1 MNNESVLRAFAATL
15 SSLSSSDRTASIFS
29 PLEYIVGTSA
39 QDVQARTNLVTN
51 WTQAC
56 KSVLEADS
64 GTQRYAPTFA
74 YGDAPRTPDEPKVG
88 SPAGT
93 TAAMLPEMLKRHVE
107 TLYKLHNDT
116 PTKLISICSNIELAL
131 GKNAKAL
138 LQQRST
144 YTDARKEG
152 DPHVMLLE
160 IQSLFESTT
169 PSDDDDQR
177 IIDNSKNV
185 FAGGQLPDET
195 TAATADRLRRALR
208 QAVKGGLLMQKKI
221 TPSIEARLFIE
232 WLHPSYASFVER
244 LHNSMALSARKFNN
258 IEEVLAALTAM
269 HAPTMP
275 TTTKSGQL
283 ELGMFGAASANPGS
297 DVPPANKTRCT
308 LCRLLEGI
316 AEPAPHWA
324 SGCPYGSAADKALA
338 KKRHEDLTRKRLLDK
353 KGRNGAKAQQGGGK
367 PSKADAAKPT
377 HKAMAATTDKTD
389 SSDDA
394 EAKGTEVEALRKQVE
409 EQARVMT
416 AMRQK
421 CNEFGLC
428 FSAIEQ
434 KGVPTETVL
443 GMQTVCWGDTIPC
456 FLDSGA
462 TCSTQGGMV
471 SAEDLTRMKEPVSIL
486 GLGGHV
492 KATHATESVLPGIAA
507 LHLPGQE
514 ISLQSLGQ
522 ATERNF
528 FIASDFEGRY
538 KVLIPRTGLNLA
550 GEKGHLFVR
559 HERMFPYAAAFQFIG
574 EQLTWIDRDERLMS
588 VLPANDTFKRRM
600 TDDLRDHWE
609 LAKTYVSD
617 ADPTP
622 NVVTTGQFKF
632 GDCYPATT
640 LLQDARDATS
650 IRPPPPDPT
659 KVHAPAGKTPVLP
672 MTAASTRAVNAGTS
686 VEESVQHHTP
696 AELCRSRLA
705 RLAARTLLCSSG
717 KLDDM
722 MKNGRLPDMQFS
734 RPDISR
740 AGEVFGDDP
749 VLLTSG
755 HKSLPPHTAKDSDGH
770 PTRTRLFPSHEP
782 GTVSIG
788 DALSSD
794 MVEIA
799 GAQILASKVD
809 IMGVWLLA
817 PLSNESGP
825 ELADKLSDQV
835 NLMKAKCVDIRTLHC
850 DQGPNFMSKHVKE
863 MLTELNIERMP
874 VAKSAHVVAAEALMR
889 PSREA
894 LLALLVR
901 IATRWTVEAPPKE
914 WFPALLLHFQ
924 NMHCC
929 TLDAREGDEFTPGQK
944 FHGRNPTQRELTW
957 EPGTLAMAKVP
968 AGVYPSKDAEKSEPV
983 VYLAC
988 LMSSTSTAL
997 VWNLNQKK
1005 VMIREI
1011 NELRALKIFAAAQ
1024 REVLSLYEQNVRDGK
1039 ALKIPNAPFE
1049 EFADDIDA
1057 SEVNTALD
1065 KLKP

>member
-1 MNNESVLRAFAATL
+1 MSESFLRAFAA
-15 SSLSSSDRTASIFS
+15 SLSNGRTASQSIFNAI
-29 PLEYIVGTSA
+29 EYEVGTSV
-39 QDVQARTNLVTN
+39 QDVQRRTNLITE
-51 WTQAC
+51 WKESCTRILQANP
-56 KSVLEADS
+56 DM
-64 GTQRYAPTFA
+64 QRYAETFA
-74 YGDAPRTPDEPKVG
+74 RGAAPRVPDAPKVG
-88 SPAGT
+88 WPAGT
-93 TAAMLPEMLKRHVE
+93 TAAMLPDMTKKHIDA
-107 TLYKLHNDT
+107 LYKLHNDML
-116 PTKLISICSNIELAL
+116 PKLISICSNIELAI
-131 GKNAKAL
+131 GKNAKAI
-138 LQQRST
+138 LQQRPT
-144 YTDARKEG
+144 YTHARKIG
-152 DPHVMLLE
+152 DPHTMLTE
-160 IQSLFESTT
+160 IEALFESTT

-177 IIDNSKNV
+177 VIDNSRNV
-185 FAGGQLPDET
+185 FSGGQLPDET
-195 TAATADRLRRALR
+195 TAACAERLRRTLK
-208 QAVKGGLLMQKKI
+208 QAVKHGLLSQKKI
-221 TPSIEARLFIE
+221 APRVEALIFIT
-232 WLHPSYASFVER
+232 WLHPSYATFVDR
-244 LHNSMALSARKFNN
+244 LRNSMALSSGHFDDV
-258 IEEVLAALTAM
+258 EEVLSALTAM
-269 HAPTMP
+269 QAPAMP
-275 TTTKSGQL
+275 PAAKSSQH
-283 ELGMFGAASANPGS
+283 ELGMFVAADASSNGDRA
-297 DVPPANKTRCT
+297 PPSTKTRCQH
-308 LCRLLEGI
+308 CNRLEGI
-316 AEPAPHWA
+316 TEPTPHWA
-324 SGCPYGSAADKALA
+324 SSCPYASAADKLA
-338 KKRHEDLTRKRLLDK
+338 SKKKFDEAKRKRLLDK
-353 KGRNGAKAQQGGGK
+353 KGRNGAKAQQDSDK

-394 EAKGTEVEALRKQVE
+394 EAKGTEIEALRKRVE
-409 EQARVMT
+409 EQAKVMT
-416 AMRQK
+416 AMRLK

-443 GMQTVCWGDTIPC
+443 GMQTICWGDKVPC

-471 SAEDLTRMKEPVSIL
+471 SAEDLTQMKEPVSIL

-528 FIASDFEGRY
+528 FIAGDFEGRY

-550 GEKGHLFVR
+550 GAKGHLFVR
-559 HERMFPYAAAFQFIG
+559 HERMFPYAAAFQFVG
-574 EQLTWIDRDERLMS
+574 EQLTWTDRDERLMS
-588 VLPANDTFKRRM
+588 VLPANDTFKCRM

-622 NVVTTGQFKF
+622 NVGTTGQFKF

-650 IRPPPPDPT
+650 IRPPPPDTT
-659 KVHAPAGKTPVLP
+659 KDHAPARETPVLP

-705 RLAARTLLCSSG
+705 RLAARTLLCSSS
-717 KLDDM
+717 KLENM

-755 HKSLPPHTAKDSDGH
+755 HKSIPPHTAKDSDGH

-835 NLMKAKCVDIRTLHC
+835 NLMKAKCVAIRTLHC

-929 TLDAREGDEFTPGQK
+929 TLDARAGDEFTPGQK

-988 LMSSTSTAL
+988 LMSPTSTAL